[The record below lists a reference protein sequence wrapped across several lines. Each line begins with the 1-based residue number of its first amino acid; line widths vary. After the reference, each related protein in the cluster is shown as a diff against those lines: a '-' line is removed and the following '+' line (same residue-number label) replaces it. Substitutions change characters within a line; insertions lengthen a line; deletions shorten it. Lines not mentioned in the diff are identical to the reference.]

1 MPAYANLSG
10 KSGVIAYDDSS
21 PDEILVTFRTGRY
34 RHYLYTAASCGTAAV
49 NVLRSRARAGK
60 GLNSYISS
68 HVRTGYASRS

>member
-10 KSGVIAYDDSS
+10 KSGVIAYDDST

-34 RHYLYTAASCGTAAV
+34 RHYLYTAASCGLAAV

-60 GLNSYISS
+60 GLNEFITR
-68 HVRTGYASRS
+68 HIKGGYASRS